1 MNPMVD
7 IDTLLCYG
15 ATYKKVA
22 KGDIIFMEGSQARY
36 YHQLVDGK
44 VKWMNVDDSGKE
56 FVQKIIIPG
65 ESFGDMPMLDGGPY
79 VATAVADSESLVM
92 RLPKEIFLQMLREN
106 PLIHFS
112 FTKLMA
118 ERLREKFIILKE
130 VASQDPER
138 KVSTIIDMYKSVNEN
153 LEDECPE
160 CHKTKIGLTRQ
171 EIADMTGL
179 RVETVIR
186 TIRHLQDKGKLR
198 IQRGKVYC

>member
-1 MNPMVD
+1 
-7 IDTLLCYG
+7 
-15 ATYKKVA
+15 
-22 KGDIIFMEGSQARY
+22 
-36 YHQLVDGK
+36 
-44 VKWMNVDDSGKE
+44 VKWINIDDSGRE
-56 FVQKIIIPG
+56 FVQKIIVPG

-79 VATAVADSESLVM
+79 VATSVADTESLLI

-106 PLIHFS
+106 PGIHFS

-186 TIRHLQDKGKLR
+186 TIRHLQEKGKLK